1 MVQSQTGGEC
11 FLEHKSDKKNIS
23 CRGEKILHSFLL
35 VVEQQRERRWEG
47 LGLDMESQETYR
59 EVNLQDCCGDW
70 GKVDSDI

>member
-1 MVQSQTGGEC
+1 MIQSQTCREC
-11 FLEHKSDKKNIS
+11 FLEQKSDKQTFYAAERKYFT
-23 CRGEKILHSFLL
+23 LLL